1 MSCCQHAL
9 WGFKHPSTTIKL
21 NINKGIRT
29 SDDNTTLRLHCA
41 HRGGALVCKHHVS
54 GAAAAARKMHRTETV
69 LHFYC
74 HSCKVFRHKHASSD
88 FKQPSDSL
96 PSTNPICSTAS
107 RPNTKLSA
115 RLTASSSK
123 GTCCSDIALNP
134 CLCHPSYVFRHCY
147 SSGSFRHP
155 SNRCASSKLSCS
167 AFSRPMWSSRHFPI
181 PASAASK
188 VMSSLK
194 QVHSAAWE
202 CVLIQSAHGSWLYIL
217 HLQLIPLPE
226 AMQVSLVAASLH
238 RRAVR
243 AFAQCLQC
251 HQMTMR

>member
-1 MSCCQHAL
+1 MCFVTAIVQAASGIPAIDVQAASCPAAPFPARMWSSQ
-9 WGFKHPSTTIKL
+9 
-21 NINKGIRT
+21 
-29 SDDNTTLRLHCA
+29 
-41 HRGGALVCKHHVS
+41 HVS
-54 GAAAAARKMHRTETV
+54 GAAAAACKMRHTETV

-96 PSTNPICSTAS
+96 PSTNPISSTAS

-134 CLCHPSYVFRHCY
+134 CLCHPSYVFCHCY

-167 AFSRPMWSSRHFPI
+167 AFSRPNVEFSACLRCSCGRMQDAPHRNSTPLLLPLLQGVSSQACFFR
-181 PASAASK
+181 
-188 VMSSLK
+188 
-194 QVHSAAWE
+194 
-202 CVLIQSAHGSWLYIL
+202 
-217 HLQLIPLPE
+217 LQTT
-226 AMQVSLVAASLH
+226 Q
-238 RRAVR
+238 R
-243 AFAQCLQC
+243 
-251 HQMTMR
+251 